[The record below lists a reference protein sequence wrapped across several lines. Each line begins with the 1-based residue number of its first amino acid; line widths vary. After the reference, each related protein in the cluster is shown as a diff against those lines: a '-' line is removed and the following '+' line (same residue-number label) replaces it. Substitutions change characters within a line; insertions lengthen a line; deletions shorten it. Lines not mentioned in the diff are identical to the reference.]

1 MSTDSRSVASRIQ
14 EEHESLKSTMAAIRA
29 ELESGVSDADF
40 PDWKLGFIWRLR
52 DFQSAL
58 LKHFDLEEDGGFMQ
72 DLVAI
77 SPGCAVRVDRLK
89 QEHDEVIPR
98 LNGLTDQLKVMPAR
112 HGGELDRVIAGVI
125 DLFDMLECH
134 EAAERELI
142 QDVYFQ
148 DIGVGD

>member
-1 MSTDSRSVASRIQ
+1 
-14 EEHESLKSTMAAIRA
+14 MAAIKT
-29 ELESGVSDADF
+29 ELAVEVDEEAF
-40 PDWKLGFIWRLR
+40 ADWKLNFVWRLR
-52 DFQSAL
+52 DFQNAL

-77 SPGCAVRVDRLK
+77 APGCTNRVDLLK

-98 LNGLTDQLKVMPAR
+98 LSSLTEALKEMTTRQSGDLNSIV
-112 HGGELDRVIAGVI
+112 AGVL
-125 DLFDMLECH
+125 DLFDQLERH